1 MCVFT
6 ISDPD
11 MNKLAAISFI
21 ALAAWL
27 CGCAGFKNK
36 PLVSA
41 KTAADFE
48 VRSLSDAGLRRFV
61 ETYRQGKAAAWNLP
75 ALTLAA
81 LYFHPDMDVARA
93 RWGAADAGKV
103 TAGQRPNPTLSV
115 SPAYDTTT
123 SIPSP
128 WIVTASLDIPI
139 ETAGKRGYRMAQATH
154 LSEAA
159 RLNIAT
165 TAWQV
170 RSRVRSRLL
179 ELYATT
185 RNEELLRQQEA
196 AQAQVVKLLRVQLDA
211 GAVSPFEVTQAQ
223 IAQHNASLAL
233 NEAQRQRAEGRVA
246 LADALGVPVR
256 ALDGVAI
263 SFAGLD
269 GKPAASLATAEARQ
283 QALLGRADIRSA
295 LADYAASQSALQL
308 EIAKQ
313 WPDLHLGPGYEY
325 DQGDSKWS
333 VGLSVELPA
342 LNQNQGG
349 IAEAKA
355 RREEAAVRFIAL
367 QARVVG
373 EIDRALAGYDAALK
387 KAATA
392 EALLADQR
400 KQRQT
405 AQRMFEAGETGRLGI
420 ATAELEVFTT
430 ELARLDA
437 VLKAQQAL
445 GALEDAV
452 QQPLGSPASSVIVPE
467 KNPRITNTR
476 STK

>member
-1 MCVFT
+1 MKRA
-6 ISDPD
+6 PD
-11 MNKLAAISFI
+11 MNKLVGITFI
-21 ALAAWL
+21 GLAAWL
-27 CGCAGFKNK
+27 CGCASFKDK
-36 PLVSA
+36 PLVPA

-48 VRSLSDAGLRRFV
+48 VRSLADAGLQRFV
-61 ETYRQGKAAAWNLP
+61 ETNLHQQVTAWNLP

-93 RWGAADAGKV
+93 RWGTGEAGKV
-103 TAGQRPNPTLSV
+103 TAGQRPNPTVSV

-139 ETAGKRGYRMAQATH
+139 ETAGKRGYRIAQAAH
-154 LSEAA
+154 ISEAA

-165 TAWQV
+165 AAWQV
-170 RSRVRSRLL
+170 RSRVRSRLV
-179 ELYATT
+179 ELYAAT

-196 AQAQVVKLLRVQLDA
+196 AQAQVVKLLKVQLDA

-223 IAQHNASLAL
+223 IAQRNASLAL

-246 LADALGVPVR
+246 LADALGLPVR
-256 ALDGVAI
+256 ALDGVTI

-269 GKPAASLATAEARQ
+269 GKPDVNLATTDARR
-283 QALLGRADIRSA
+283 QALLGRADLRSA
-295 LADYAASQSALQL
+295 LAEYAASQSALQL

-313 WPDLHLGPGYEY
+313 WPDVHLGPGYEY

-342 LNQNQGG
+342 LNQNQGP
-349 IAEAKA
+349 IAEAKG
-355 RREEAAVRFIAL
+355 RREEAAARFMAL

-373 EIDRALAGYDAALK
+373 EIDRTMAGYEAALK

-405 AQRMFEAGETGRLGI
+405 TQRMFEAGEMGRLGL
-420 ATAELEVFTT
+420 ATAELEIFTT
-430 ELARLDA
+430 ELSRLDA
-437 VLKAQQAL
+437 VVKAQQAL
-445 GALEDAV
+445 GALEDGL
-452 QQPLGSPASSVIVPE
+452 QQPLGSPASSVVVPE
-467 KNPRITNTR
+467 NNLRTENTQ